1 MSFLIE
7 KVKAVVPSVALKIA
21 EEVPKSSYTLFKYF
35 SRREAEDVAL
45 ASSS

>member
-1 MSFLIE
+1 
-7 KVKAVVPSVALKIA
+7 VPSPALNIE

-35 SRREAEDVAL
+35 AMREVEELAL